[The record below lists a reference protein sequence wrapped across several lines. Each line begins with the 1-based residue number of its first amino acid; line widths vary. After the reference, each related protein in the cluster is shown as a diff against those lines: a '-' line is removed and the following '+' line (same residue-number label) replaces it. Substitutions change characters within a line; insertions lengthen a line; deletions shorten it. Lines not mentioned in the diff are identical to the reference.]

1 MHDKDIDH
9 AIKILKQ
16 AVKQFSSPAVTQV
29 SNKTH
34 DPFKVLISCMLS
46 LRTKD
51 KTTLEASKRLFELAS
66 APKKMKDLPIKTI
79 EKAIYPVGFYRV
91 KAGNIKAICRELVE
105 RYNSKVPDAIDELLK
120 LKGVGRKTANLVIT
134 LGYGK
139 YGICVDTHVHRITNR
154 WGYVKTKTPEETEFA
169 LRKKLPKKYWLIIND
184 LLVQFGQNICKPISP
199 LCSKC
204 GLSDYCNKE
213 CVQKRR

>member
-1 MHDKDIDH
+1 MHDREIHKV
-9 AIKILKQ
+9 IKILKST
-16 AVKQFSSPAVTQV
+16 VREFSSPAVTQV

-34 DPFKVLISCMLS
+34 DPFNVLISCILS

-51 KTTLEASKRLFELAS
+51 KTTLEASKRLFKLAS
-66 APKKMKDLPIKTI
+66 TPQRMQSLPLKTI

-91 KAGNIKAICRELVE
+91 KAGNIKAICNELCNK
-105 RYNSKVPDAIDELLK
+105 YDSKVPDTIDELLK
-120 LKGVGRKTANLVIT
+120 LKGVGRKTANLVVT
-134 LGYGK
+134 SGYGK

-154 WGYVKTKTPEETEFA
+154 WEYVKTRSPHETEFA
-169 LRKKLPKKYWLIIND
+169 LRIKLPQKYWLIIND

-204 GLSDYCNKE
+204 RLSDYCNK
-213 CVQKRR
+213 VGVLKNR